1 MSSGQAGAPKKGRGP
16 SADPG
21 REEGPTGRPSASD
34 GAVGAKGRAASG
46 RSRGREGGRESLGER
61 AAEAGKSSLPGT
73 AFPGE
78 LSAAGRMAEDLRG
91 ASDGKR
97 TETIEMETCLTVVRP
112 QDKRKGQNAE
122 PAAVGTEKKTEFLEK
137 LHFVLHDALFET
149 CSKKLKAKSE
159 KDSSETVE
167 ESSQTEGPPA
177 VEGSQNEEISRGPS
191 QTDAAQ
197 GDPPANMRGFEDRMD
212 FPDSLSDLC
221 EQGVF
226 SRFAIVEDEPLASA
240 SNLPEGRKE
249 TERPERQQLASIRAE
264 DGEEKSGK
272 ALASMKTK
280 ASKKRSE
287 ERSKKEEEGSGTR
300 EETESAN
307 DLNQSFGD
315 LDCDVDNLFSPGPFL
330 DNYLFSEKDAEEER
344 HQSISDAD
352 KVCTS
357 FLNQDF
363 CKSSLELEKSG
374 VPQDPLKDHL
384 WTPLKDLHY
393 SSLQNLSPEA
403 PKKILVRQ
411 LVYKDRKLSTVMS
424 PGTNFEEYHGNSRS
438 LLDIAGDLDYMESV
452 EGADG
457 LEASGSEGQERKEW
471 SKGIKDLP
479 KTGQSLGPPAPDLTA
494 ARPSAQTKTPM
505 RGRAA
510 GSSFPDPESNEPKP
524 KLGKKQTKRACPPR
538 RQVRERQANSWKENA
553 KETPDAAGGTS
564 SKGLVSGSVVRLLRA
579 ADRGW
584 ELHERQKLEKR
595 KEQSDPGLSHPSQAA
610 EEGRK
615 KSRGRK
621 DLAEDKKESEVTP
634 SDPREKRKPSKPLK
648 APNPAKKPKSSVKPP
663 TKPKKKNNSHPQKEN
678 SNPTTTSDHMGEK
691 VRMTVQE
698 SLSRVLVKRKE
709 EAPDLTMSEEAVADI
724 ATNIEVALFNLGHN
738 TGNHYKNKYR
748 SLFFNLNDKKN
759 KDLFH
764 QVIQGEI
771 TPEDLVRKSVTEL
784 ASQELTEWRNQ
795 KMKHDLEIIEKE
807 QREAPIRRITKI
819 THKGEIEIQSDNDQ
833 DLTLEHLS
841 EPVVY
846 VDRKL
851 RPQPV
856 LQGDRTEQHEKHFL
870 DPSCRI
876 CTGWQAPRGER
887 GFNPPQM
894 IPPSRPNTVN
904 TSKSTIT
911 DQLAQVGPPDAEPTK
926 TDQGQRTEPPDS
938 LEPSAAPGNEPG
950 GLKPKLPQWTT
961 LWEGAFKMFCI
972 EQFGAKIYLVSGS
985 GSQLIQKLPAVVRSS
1000 GFILPKVAWEN
1011 LDRIWPTEAQ
1021 NICLVRIAP
1030 QGSHSFKYGRLLY
1043 SFLSEKQCFGVVDS
1057 EELDMYIMPLPAS
1070 QQVPFKLY
1078 PLRGPVLEAMNY
1090 SLLLGLILP
1099 KSPLNEPGTTSPPA
1113 DTPEMTPDMVTVE
1126 EQTEMKCY
1134 SPPRK
1139 RLKSPVAGKTSEPL
1153 PPEAPGTGQ
1162 PAPSEES
1169 GPRDPQ
1175 ASALEEQL
1183 RNDVREGGDSD
1194 LGPPSHGVSSHQ
1206 GASANPSLPSS
1217 PESTDA
1223 GLGGKPGLPGLS
1235 FYPRSQSSHW
1245 PVGPLGGPAPKEDP
1259 GGHLGAGC
1267 EERVRLSGERGA
1279 SGLNPPGLQSLHPR
1293 PLELSSFYC
1302 VNHGAAQPSP
1312 HASLAAPQHPTP
1324 PSFQSHLPLGSMSC
1338 HQSAFNL
1345 VCHLENLVKMSNQ
1358 IKASL
1363 QPVQA
1368 SLQPDQAS
1376 LQPDVASL
1384 QSEVASLQRVA
1395 LRLASVNRAAP
1406 DPASLKQVVLDLASL
1421 DGAVPD
1427 PASLQL
1433 DAASLQWVALDPAS
1447 LRRLALDPS
1456 SLQRMAL
1463 DRASLKQAVLDPAS
1477 LQRMPP
1483 NQVSLQRMTLDQS
1496 SLQQAVP
1503 DSAWMVP
1510 NPISLQPKAPDP
1522 VSVQQVVP
1530 DKASLRR
1537 AVPNPTRMVPNPV
1550 LPRMA
1555 PDPISP
1561 Q

>member
-352 KVCTS
+352 KEEERT
-357 FLNQDF
+357 
-363 CKSSLELEKSG
+363 
-374 VPQDPLKDHL
+374 
-384 WTPLKDLHY
+384 
-393 SSLQNLSPEA
+393 
-403 PKKILVRQ
+403 LV
-411 LVYKDRKLSTVMS
+411 
-424 PGTNFEEYHGNSRS
+424 H
-438 LLDIAGDLDYMESV
+438 
-452 EGADG
+452 
-457 LEASGSEGQERKEW
+457 
-471 SKGIKDLP
+471 
-479 KTGQSLGPPAPDLTA
+479 
-494 ARPSAQTKTPM
+494 
-505 RGRAA
+505 
-510 GSSFPDPESNEPKP
+510 
-524 KLGKKQTKRACPPR
+524 
-538 RQVRERQANSWKENA
+538 QANGVKMMYY
-553 KETPDAAGGTS
+553 
-564 SKGLVSGSVVRLLRA
+564 
-579 ADRGW
+579 
-584 ELHERQKLEKR
+584 
-595 KEQSDPGLSHPSQAA
+595 AA